1 MSTATTG
8 AVDRSARI
16 VPRALLPVLVV
27 LRALLS
33 IALWRHSGGFFWLTG
48 DDASRMSLAFMWSE
62 DPFFNLPGNPFW
74 LPLGTWIHGVVL
86 SFVPDPL
93 LTSAVVS
100 SVFSIGTMVLTYWI
114 THLLFPTT
122 PQVAPLAAA
131 FVGFTPWIV
140 WLGLSGL
147 SEPIFHLFMLG
158 GVFCWLLAH
167 RYRRARYSLLAA
179 LGFLGASMIRYEG
192 WLLVVLFGGFSLLDA
207 RRSGRRLQTLAS
219 VVLAA
224 AFIPI
229 WLGWQWSVFGD
240 PLHFARAAS
249 PLSRDVGLSPYV
261 TMLVAISPWVCG
273 LAVLGV
279 GLSLWRREGIVR
291 YLILVVAFYLGL
303 IASMGGTVPGN
314 LPIRNLTSMFL
325 LIAPYAAYTVSS
337 VFEQPRRSRYLI
349 AVAAVVAM
357 VIGAWQSFDYRFQ
370 PRASV
375 VATATW
381 SRQLLNSMCLDDE
394 TQILIEV
401 RRGGAAEQGVVWDS
415 LFFRSVRPDRIIYDR
430 RGNWVYRDGLWFLQ
444 EEENPSLLEGAPLE
458 VAERLRANRV
468 GIVVAYS
475 EAVHRVLGTFMQ
487 PIREADE
494 YRMYAWPGASLL
506 PADEAADRRASR
518 CQ

>member
-1 MSTATTG
+1 
-8 AVDRSARI
+8 
-16 VPRALLPVLVV
+16 
-27 LRALLS
+27 
-33 IALWRHSGGFFWLTG
+33 
-48 DDASRMSLAFMWSE
+48 
-62 DPFFNLPGNPFW
+62 
-74 LPLGTWIHGVVL
+74 
-86 SFVPDPL
+86 
-93 LTSAVVS
+93 
-100 SVFSIGTMVLTYWI
+100 
-114 THLLFPTT
+114 
-122 PQVAPLAAA
+122 
-131 FVGFTPWIV
+131 
-140 WLGLSGL
+140 
-147 SEPIFHLFMLG
+147 
-158 GVFCWLLAH
+158 
-167 RYRRARYSLLAA
+167 
-179 LGFLGASMIRYEG
+179 
-192 WLLVVLFGGFSLLDA
+192 
-207 RRSGRRLQTLAS
+207 
-219 VVLAA
+219 
-224 AFIPI
+224 
-229 WLGWQWSVFGD
+229 
-240 PLHFARAAS
+240 
-249 PLSRDVGLSPYV
+249 
-261 TMLVAISPWVCG
+261 
-273 LAVLGV
+273 
-279 GLSLWRREGIVR
+279 
-291 YLILVVAFYLGL
+291 
-303 IASMGGTVPGN
+303 
-314 LPIRNLTSMFL
+314 MFL

-506 PADEAADRRASR
+506 PADEATDRRASR
-518 CQ
+518 FQ